1 MEMLGRKAKN
11 SKIKRQ
17 LFDSIEVGD
26 TFTSKELGDRL
37 GIKPISV
44 AGVLIELC
52 NGGYASKYCP
62 GGKNPVQWTFLQV
75 PPKYQSYLKAKQEA
89 DN

>member
-1 MEMLGRKAKN
+1 MERLGRKARN
-11 SKIKRQ
+11 SKIKRL
-17 LFDSIEVGD
+17 LFDNIETGD

-44 AGVLIELC
+44 AGVMNELC
-52 NGGYASKYCP
+52 NGGYASKYCR
-62 GGKNPVQWTFLQV
+62 GKKPVQWTFLKV
-75 PPKYQSYLKAKQEA
+75 PPKYISYLKAKQEE